1 VKIHLVSLSKS
12 KGDWADKGVE
22 EYSKRIG
29 RYLPFKETRLKPT
42 NGRDPNSVRDKDSE
56 RILGLV
62 GARDWLVVLDER
74 GSDLTSEGL
83 SSLFEAAIGEGV
95 GDLIFCIGG
104 PYGHN
109 DAVRLKSKKT
119 IRLSAMVLNH
129 KVARVML
136 VEQLYRAC
144 AIRAGHPYHH
154 TT

>member
-1 VKIHLVSLSKS
+1 MKIHLVSLSKS
-12 KGDWADKGVE
+12 KGDWSDKGVE

-29 RYLPFKETRLKPT
+29 RYLPFRETRLKPT
-42 NGRDPNSVRDKDSE
+42 NGRDPKSVRDKDAS
-56 RILGLV
+56 RVLGLV
-62 GARDWLVVLDER
+62 GERDWLVTLDER
-74 GSDLTSEGL
+74 GKGLSSEGL
-83 SSLFEAAIGEGV
+83 AELFESAISEGV
-95 GDLIFCIGG
+95 GELVFCIGG

-109 DAVRLKSKKT
+109 EEVRLKSK
-119 IRLSAMVLNH
+119 RLISLSSMVLNH

>member
-1 VKIHLVSLSKS
+1 VKIHLISLSKS
-12 KGDWADKGVE
+12 KGDWVDKGVE

-29 RYLPFKETRLKPT
+29 RYLPFRETRLKPT
-42 NGRDPNSVRDKDSE
+42 SGRDPGAVRDKDST
-56 RILGLV
+56 RVLGLV
-62 GARDWLVVLDER
+62 GERDWLVVLDER
-74 GSDLTSEGL
+74 GVDLTSEGL
-83 SSLFEAAIGEGV
+83 SSLFEEAIGEGV
-95 GDLIFCIGG
+95 GSLIFCIGG

-109 DAVRLKSKKT
+109 DAVRDKAKKT

-154 TT
+154 IT